1 MTDPERPIGPASL
14 AETIAA
20 LRSVPG
26 DPWDQVLSELGDLDR
41 AVYRA
46 IAGTPTPSIDDLLRH
61 LSDAASFSKLWIG
74 IAAGLAIV
82 GGQSG
87 RRTAITG
94 LVGIGV
100 TSAVVN
106 QAMKRLY
113 PRERPDRDSAD
124 VPEARHAQMPQST
137 SFPSGHSASGFAFAT
152 VVGAQYPPAGAA
164 LRLLAAAVAYSRVH
178 TGVHYPGDAVIGSLV
193 GATIGGAVAT
203 AARRLA

>member
-1 MTDPERPIGPASL
+1 MTDPTRPLEPAKL
-14 AETIAA
+14 AEAIAA
-20 LRSVPG
+20 LRSLPH
-26 DPWDQVLSELGDLDR
+26 DPLDQVLHELRDLDL

-124 VPEARHAQMPQST
+124 VPEASHVQMSQST
-137 SFPSGHSASGFAFAT
+137 SFTSGHSA
-152 VVGAQYPPAGAA
+152 
-164 LRLLAAAVAYSRVH
+164 
-178 TGVHYPGDAVIGSLV
+178 
-193 GATIGGAVAT
+193 
-203 AARRLA
+203 